1 VKIVIDMNLGKDW
14 VTCLEAGGHSAVHW
28 SSIGAV
34 DDEDSVIMRWA
45 ALNEHAVLTADL
57 DFGMLLAETNASWP
71 SVIQLRALNTPPFYS
86 GSLVL
91 EALRQSSL
99 ETEVGALV
107 TVYEDRFRVRPLPI
121 KSTS

>member
-14 VTCLEAGGHSAVHW
+14 VACLEAGGHSAVHW
-28 SSIGAV
+28 TSIGAA

-57 DFGMLLAETNASWP
+57 DFGMLLAETKASWP
-71 SVIQLRALNTPPFYS
+71 SVIQLRALNTPTSYS

-91 EALRQSSL
+91 EALRQSNL

-107 TVYEDRFRVRPLPI
+107 TIHEDRFRVRPLPI
-121 KSTS
+121 KSIS